1 MEIRYRC
8 EPELEYARK
17 GTTELLSEARRQNLD
32 LQRQLAEAEARAE
45 RAEQAAAE
53 AEARGAELRGALMV
67 AWETPEDQMTQEMI
81 TKVNAALALPHD
93 GSALAAAVERARSEE
108 REACTAAIEETGRA
122 REALVHDVDHAAARA
137 DCCDAIRKR
146 GEG

>member
-1 MEIRYRC
+1 MEIRYHC

-53 AEARGAELRGALMV
+53 AQVREAELRGALEQQACAPNCWCDV
-67 AWETPEDQMTQEMI
+67 SSADWEECYDEPWCAR
-81 TKVNAALALPHD
+81 VRAALALPHD

-108 REACTAAIEETGRA
+108 RTACIAAIWRWAE
-122 REALVHDVDHAAARA
+122 
-137 DCCDAIRKR
+137 R
-146 GEG
+146 GMR